1 MAKDIFH
8 TLLLM
13 GLKTNH
19 NATLFQLKNDMLPFL
34 SFFVVVF
41 FVVIGGLFLF
51 QNDSDLMSHII
62 GPYNLYLGV

>member
-19 NATLFQLKNDMLPFL
+19 NATLFATLFQLKNDMLPFL
-34 SFFVVVF
+34 FCVF
-41 FVVIGGLFLF
+41 FLLLEDFFYFKMIVT
-51 QNDSDLMSHII
+51 
-62 GPYNLYLGV
+62 

>member
-8 TLLLM
+8 TLLIM

-19 NATLFQLKNDMLPFL
+19 SATLFQLKNDMLPFL
-34 SFFVVVF
+34 FCGFFF
-41 FVVIGGLFLF
+41 VIGGLFLF